1 MMKTEGHAEFDRWW
15 SAWLSR
21 LALNRVVVEPR
32 VSGKKPG
39 ADVKRTADAG
49 PGDLAL
55 ESDAAPA
62 GQGMRRQ

>member
-15 SAWLSR
+15 SAWMSR

-32 VSGKKPG
+32 VSEKKSS
-39 ADVKRTADAG
+39 ADVERTADAG
-49 PGDLAL
+49 PGDRAL
-55 ESDAAPA
+55 ESDAPPA